1 MTQSVWTD
9 LIASLPGTTIL
20 REAATEAALRDA
32 ERQLGQSLPAELAAL
47 LAETNGVEGEH
58 GLGLVWPVD
67 RIIKENFALRGDAEL
82 ARLYRPLFMR
92 FDQLLF
98 FADAGNG
105 DMFAVVP
112 HTGRPDVYA
121 WNHENDSRTWVAPS
135 LGKYL
140 EWWLNGRIS
149 L

>member
-1 MTQSVWTD
+1 MMQVVWTE

-20 REAATEAALRDA
+20 REAATETALRDV
-32 ERQLGQSLPAELAAL
+32 ERQLGQSLPTELAAL
-47 LAETNGVEGEH
+47 LAESNGIEGEY
-58 GLGLVWPVD
+58 GLGLVWPVAH
-67 RIIKENFALRGDAEL
+67 IIKENLALRGDVDL
-82 ARLYRPLFMR
+82 GRLYMP
-92 FDQLLF
+92 FDPLLF
-98 FADAGNG
+98 FGDAGNG
-105 DMFAVVP
+105 DLFAIVP

-121 WNHENDSRTWVAPS
+121 WNHENDSRAWVAPS